1 MGKQLQLT
9 AYKKAALSLNQ
20 CFENIVPDFVLSGKA
35 DTSIAL
41 KTYKTSTMEQSF
53 TWTYNIIKSCNN
65 DFHFDC
71 ADALISLFKVK
82 YGDSDMVLQL
92 RQLRENKWV
101 SIHGILV

>member
-1 MGKQLQLT
+1 MGKNLLLLSGS
-9 AYKKAALSLNQ
+9 KKSAFSLSQ
-20 CFENIVPDFVLSGKA
+20 CFENIAPDFVINGSETAKP
-35 DTSIAL
+35 L
-41 KTYKTSTMEQSF
+41 KTHKTSTMEQTF

-71 ADALISLFKVK
+71 ADVLISLFKVK

-92 RQLRENKWV
+92 KQLRENKWV